1 MASLKRILG
10 IEGGGTKTEWVL
22 LDGDAPG
29 QPPLAQGLLP
39 ASNLRLISDDSLSRL
54 FSVLPRDATHVGA
67 FLAGCGTEEDR
78 ARLLGLAKQ
87 AWPEARIAVGSDR
100 DSGMAAAFGDEDG
113 IVVIAGTGAAVHGR
127 KEGAV
132 EKAGGWGQLL
142 GDRGGGYDLAM
153 QGLRLVL
160 THYDLNQK
168 ITPLAEEILRTLGLN
183 RLSDLVGW
191 AMQAEKMSVAKLA
204 PAIFHAAKYGE
215 PEMLSTVQAAAAI
228 LAEYTRAVAQR
239 LVFPKPR
246 VQLLGG
252 LFTHHEDYVSLYKYR
267 LSILLP
273 AASVEVCRVSGAL
286 GAAWNA
292 LRPESGDRT
301 GGSATGPWR
310 KGDKPE
316 REESSVPQSR
326 DANLELSGLSRDSG
340 LSGLDLSYLAAAS
353 TEQSNPRSAELDQ
366 RGTRELV
373 ELFITEE
380 EYVSKALAAC
390 REPLIAAID
399 LTSAALAAGGRL
411 FYVGAGT
418 SGRLG
423 VLDASEIPPTFG
435 APPELVQ
442 GIIAGGAPALRRAV
456 EGAEDEPE
464 AGAFAVLERGARA
477 GDVVCGLT
485 ASGRTPFVIGAL
497 ERASALGAR
506 TILIS
511 CNPARA
517 RPRDPGFPLWDVE
530 IHLPTGPEIVTGSTR
545 LKAGT
550 ATKLALNMLSTIT
563 MIRLGRVRGNAMVD
577 LRVSNAK
584 LRDRSI
590 RLVSSALGLS
600 YDEARAR
607 LESAQW
613 NVRACLE

>member
-1 MASLKRILG
+1 MKRILG

-22 LDGDAPG
+22 LAGDAAEHAV
-29 QPPLAQGLLP
+29 LAQGLLP
-39 ASNLRLISDDSLSRL
+39 ASNLRLITDETLARL
-54 FSVLPRDATHVGA
+54 FSVLPRDVTHVGA
-67 FLAGCGTEEDR
+67 FLAGCGTDEDR
-78 ARLLGLAKQ
+78 ARLFGLVKQ
-87 AWPEARIAVGSDR
+87 AWPEAKIALGSDR

-132 EKAGGWGQLL
+132 EKAGGWGQML
-142 GDRGGGYDLAM
+142 GDRGSGYDLAM

-191 AMQAEKMSVAKLA
+191 AMQAEKMAVAKLA

-215 PEMLSTVQAAAAI
+215 PEMLHTVQAAASV
-228 LAEYTRAVAQR
+228 LAEYTRAVAHR
-239 LVFPKPR
+239 LAFPNPPVR
-246 VQLLGG
+246 LMGG

-273 AASVEVCRVSGAL
+273 DAQVEVCRVSGAL
-286 GAAWNA
+286 GAAWLA
-292 LRPESGDRT
+292 DLAGPERPESRE
-301 GGSATGPWR
+301 R
-310 KGDKPE
+310 PE
-316 REESSVPQSR
+316 KEESFGGATNSDLSRLPQ
-326 DANLELSGLSRDSG
+326 ESGLS
-340 LSGLDLSYLAAAS
+340 DLERADLAAAA
-353 TEQSNPRSAELDQ
+353 TEQSNPRSTDLEQ
-366 RGTRELV
+366 RGTGELV
-373 ELFITEE
+373 ELFLSEE
-380 EYVSKALAAC
+380 EYVAQALASC

-456 EGAEDEPE
+456 EGAEDQPE

-485 ASGRTPFVIGAL
+485 ASGRTPFVLGAL
-497 ERASALGAR
+497 ERARALGAR

-511 CNPARA
+511 CNPARG
-517 RPRDPGFPLWDVE
+517 RPYEPGRPLWDVE

-577 LRVSNAK
+577 LRISNAK
-584 LRDRSI
+584 LRDRGT
-590 RLVSSALGLS
+590 RLVSRALGIP
-600 YDEARAR
+600 YDDARAR
-607 LESAQW
+607 LESAGW